1 MKTLIIVLCML
12 VILFVV
18 CTETYIRIHREIG
31 LLKRCILV
39 AICGIILITEFLH
52 FGMLGMMIIKVAT
65 KDYDLIEPPTSVMLI
80 DDYNHCTGTLY
91 YTKNGASYMGHI
103 TSTQVNVEFTDD
115 DVNSA
120 TFYDAKYRVWIY
132 TVPTTVCKIK
142 ISRQL
147 L

>member
-80 DDYNHCTGTLY
+80 DDYNHC
-91 YTKNGASYMGHI
+91 
-103 TSTQVNVEFTDD
+103 
-115 DVNSA
+115 
-120 TFYDAKYRVWIY
+120 R
-132 TVPTTVCKIK
+132 
-142 ISRQL
+142 
-147 L
+147 